1 MKWTDVADLVIRGN
15 NREVEKILQDYPYIG
30 DLANDLREKKMKVIE
45 NLPYYIDL
53 TIRNVEK
60 LGGHAYLAKD
70 AAHARK
76 IIGEIVGTKKTVVF
90 AKSNVAYETGLREF
104 LQETGNEAW
113 ETDLGEYLVQL
124 QNGWPAHI
132 VDPAIDLTREDAASV
147 VSKIDNSINKDSKIE
162 DIVAAVRKFLMGKY
176 IKADVGITGA
186 NAVAADSGSV
196 ALVENEGNIRIDSV
210 LPQTHIAV
218 TGVDKIVPT
227 LPDAINEIYVQSA
240 YAGMFPPTYINVTS
254 GPSSTGDIELKR
266 VSPATG
272 PKNFHLVLLDNGRI
286 NASRDEKIRDAL
298 LCIKCGRCYLACP
311 VYRAIGKEWIS
322 TKSPYGGPTGVMWN
336 YITNGDPWPASYCMH
351 SGGCSVVCPM
361 KIDIPTVIREIKSRG
376 SRELR

>member
-1 MKWTDVADLVIRGN
+1 MNWTDVADLVIKGN
-15 NREVEKILQDYPYIG
+15 NREVEHVLKNYPYIP
-30 DLANDLREKKMKVIE
+30 AIAEDLRKKKLQVLEDLPKYIQETMK
-45 NLPYYIDL
+45 
-53 TIRNVEK
+53 NVEK
-60 LGGHAYLAKD
+60 LGGHAYLARD
-70 AAHARK
+70 AEEARR
-76 IIGEIVGTKKTVVF
+76 IIGKIVGTKKTVVF
-90 AKSNVAYETGLREF
+90 SKSNVAYEIGLREF
-104 LQETGNEAW
+104 LQETGNDAW

-132 VDPAIDLTREDAASV
+132 VAPAIDLTREDAATL
-147 VSKIDNSINKDSKIE
+147 VSRIDKNITKDSKIE
-162 DIVAAVRKFLMGKY
+162 DIVAAVRKFLMDKY
-176 IKADVGITGA
+176 LKADVGITGA
-186 NAVAADSGSV
+186 NAVAADSGSI

-218 TGVDKIVPT
+218 TGIDKIVPT
-227 LPDAINEIYVQSA
+227 LPDALNEIYVQSA
-240 YAGMFPPTYINVTS
+240 YAGLFPPTYINITS

-272 PKNFHLVLLDNGRI
+272 PKDFHLVLIDNGRL
-286 NASRDEKIRDAL
+286 NASRDENIKEAL

-336 YITNGDPWPASYCMH
+336 YITNNDPWPASFCMH
-351 SGGCSVVCPM
+351 SGGCSEVCPM

-376 SRELR
+376 NRSLV